1 MYIQVTY
8 TMENEETRNREIRP
22 LQQIKDNYPKYVIVA
37 DKLLRGNIN
46 GIQCVWIGDFL
57 MD

>member
-1 MYIQVTY
+1 
-8 TMENEETRNREIRP
+8 MENEETRNREIRP